1 MSKLT
6 RRDFLRIASL
16 MGGASLFAGCS
27 LFEKQADVPEYIEG
41 APAVDPIETLPGI
54 GNKYTVCALC
64 SGACGISC
72 RIAQGKLVKIG
83 GNPFHPVS
91 KGEPLAFDTPL
102 ELACKVGASICA
114 IGSSGIQTLY
124 DPFRILKPLK
134 RIGPRGSGKWKAV
147 SWDQAIHEIVQ
158 GGNLF
163 GEGDVEGLR
172 TIKASGSGP
181 TLLAGRIDWGAL
193 TFVERFFS
201 CFPGATLAR
210 SSDVI
215 LDHRA
220 SLVAESVFG
229 PGLGLLDA
237 DYRKAEFL
245 LTFGLTP
252 LDSGEPLVSIAR
264 EIANARLKSPCM
276 SWVVVD
282 PRLSTSASKADHW
295 VPIIPGTDDKLAL
308 AIAKALFEKYSESLK
323 QRDDELKKL
332 TEKYSF
338 QELASS
344 CGIESGIIFK
354 IADMLVKAGPKS
366 AALCGN
372 SILGQPDG
380 ENTARLIL
388 TLNSLV
394 GSTPWSGGLLS
405 RKQGVFEHLKT
416 SFLGP
421 DSLKLDPIPLPPK
434 NRALIMWEADPV
446 YYEPQTTPDTL
457 SDRAANPLFITI
469 DRTITETG
477 AFSDYILPDTTYLER
492 WDICSLPPSCDKPG
506 FGVRSPVVGGID
518 SESGHYFPVLP
529 DNVIMEDIL
538 IRLGASVGLPQFI
551 PDQQGKLPNSWQF
564 YQKAFSIAA
573 TYIDKQYEG
582 IGQDSRR
589 QVSEILDRGG
599 IFPVSDK
606 KIVSSQSIDTK
617 AKARKTWLINFSSE
631 KKESEEDLILVAY
644 TLPFH
649 RSPRSGIN
657 SWLLETLPEN
667 KLIINPRD
675 ATKRKIKQGDE
686 LIVQTTDGKVTTH
699 IKAQVAPGIRPGIVA
714 IAKGFGYKGSGA
726 IVNTI
731 DTLKSKSDRTR
742 GAGINTEMF
751 SGQLPVRVKI
761 NKV

>member
-1 MSKLT
+1 
-6 RRDFLRIASL
+6 
-16 MGGASLFAGCS
+16 
-27 LFEKQADVPEYIEG
+27 
-41 APAVDPIETLPGI
+41 
-54 GNKYTVCALC
+54 
-64 SGACGISC
+64 
-72 RIAQGKLVKIG
+72 
-83 GNPFHPVS
+83 
-91 KGEPLAFDTPL
+91 
-102 ELACKVGASICA
+102 
-114 IGSSGIQTLY
+114 
-124 DPFRILKPLK
+124 
-134 RIGPRGSGKWKAV
+134 
-147 SWDQAIHEIVQ
+147 
-158 GGNLF
+158 
-163 GEGDVEGLR
+163 
-172 TIKASGSGP
+172 
-181 TLLAGRIDWGAL
+181 
-193 TFVERFFS
+193 
-201 CFPGATLAR
+201 
-210 SSDVI
+210 VI

-416 SFLGP
+416 SFLGT

-446 YYEPQTTPDTL
+446 YYEPQTTLDTL
-457 SDRAANPLFITI
+457 SDRAVNPLFITI

-518 SESGHYFPVLP
+518 SESGHYFPILP

-699 IKAQVAPGIRPGIVA
+699 IKAQVAPGIRPGVVA

>member
-6 RRDFLRIASL
+6 RRDFLRVASL
-16 MGGASLFAGCS
+16 MGGASLFAGCT
-27 LFEKQADVPEYIEG
+27 LFEKQAAVPEYIEG
-41 APAVDPIETLPGI
+41 APAVDPIETMPGI
-54 GNKYTVCALC
+54 GNKYSVCALC

-83 GNPFHPVS
+83 GNPFHPIS
-91 KGEPLAFDTPL
+91 KEEPLAFDTPL
-102 ELACKVGASICA
+102 DLACKVGASVCA

-134 RIGPRGSGKWKAV
+134 RLGPRGSGKWKAI
-147 SWDQAIHEIVQ
+147 SWDQAILEIVQ
-158 GGNLF
+158 GGNIF

-172 TIKASGSGP
+172 TVKASGSGP
-181 TLLAGRIDWGAL
+181 TILAGKIDWGAL
-193 TFVERFFS
+193 TFLERFVS
-201 CFPGATLAR
+201 SFPGATFAR

-215 LDHRA
+215 SDHKA

-229 PGLGLLDA
+229 PGIGLLDA
-237 DYRKAEFL
+237 DYRKVEFL

-282 PRLSTSASKADHW
+282 PRLSTSAAKADHW
-295 VPIIPGTDDKLAL
+295 VPIIPGTDNKLAL

-344 CGIESGIIFK
+344 CGIEPGIIFK

-394 GSTPWSGGLLS
+394 GSIPGSGGLLS
-405 RKQGVFEHLKT
+405 RNQGVFEHLKT
-416 SFLGP
+416 SILGP
-421 DSLKLDPIPLPPK
+421 NAPKLVPIPLPPK
-434 NRALIMWEADPV
+434 NRALIMWEVDPV
-446 YYEPQTTPDTL
+446 YCEPQTTSDTL

-469 DRTITETG
+469 DHTITETG

-492 WDICSLPPSCDKPG
+492 WDVCSLPPSCDKPG
-506 FGVRSPVVGGID
+506 FGARSPVVGGVD
-518 SESGHYFPVLP
+518 SESGRYFPVLP
-529 DNVIMEDIL
+529 DNLIMEDIL
-538 IRLGASVGLPQFI
+538 IRLGASVELPEFI

-573 TYIDKQYEG
+573 TYIDKQYG
-582 IGQDSRR
+582 SLGQDSRR
-589 QVSEILDRGG
+589 QVSQILERGG

-606 KIVSSQSIDTK
+606 RNVPSQSTDTK
-617 AKARKTWLINFSSE
+617 ARIRKTWVNNFSSE
-631 KKESEEDLILVAY
+631 KKESEEDLVLVAY

-667 KLIINPRD
+667 RLVINPRD
-675 ATKRKIKQGDE
+675 AAKKKIKQGDE
-686 LIVQTTDGKVTTH
+686 LIVQTTDGKITAH
-699 IKAQVAPGIRPGIVA
+699 IKAQVAPGIRPGVVA
-714 IAKGFGYKGSGA
+714 TAKGFGYKGSGA
-726 IVNTI
+726 ISITI
-731 DTLKSKSDRTR
+731 DTLKSKSDKTR
-742 GAGINTEMF
+742 GAGINTAMF
-751 SGQLPVRVKI
+751 SGQTPVRIKI
-761 NKV
+761 NKA